1 MPMSQTVAEYLKQIN
16 MEHTVPENDPLLLAP
31 CSDFTD
37 ANCIEL
43 ITLIKLYNDGWIDL
57 KREPKP
63 ESKLGEISSEKIK
76 DFYMAA
82 LQSTQE
88 ILDLHKQDA
97 GAPLQI
103 PSYKPKSFWISPLQI
118 TYWLATQRPIYQ
130 QLFHYKAIQD
140 YSHNTIEHLLLEVG
154 IELSSPLDPVLTHVL
169 TTNLDQVIDILN
181 KEQASEL
188 LYYTLYFIFKPA
200 EASPMRSH
208 YVYADATLKAA
219 LQKNAQQCITSINS
233 AFADKTQPIKTLLE
247 NNLMQFKDKTR
258 PLYLGLLC
266 VDNCPLLKK
275 LFIHSWQALGI
286 KETATKYDTLALFPS
301 SNPFVDGKIIMTD
314 EKPTVASLPDAKCL
328 SQMME
333 LAHGTKSSNLP
344 FFTPENNPEPTA
356 VLLKFE
362 SARLKITDKTLRET
376 SHFTHIKESAAFR
389 TIINYSS
396 IIAFITTYKFESEE
410 YEFPPR
416 EILKHFFATLNFKNP
431 NTFSKLMTHVRHC
444 KLFIDE
450 TNTLSLKVQSCKIEH
465 TLDILAQHL
474 EKLSDKSSTVN
485 RDWVKA
491 NLMIWTELH
500 KILKSKLELLPVQN
514 AENLL
519 ADMPQLSF

>member
-31 CSDFTD
+31 CADFTD

-43 ITLIKLYNDGWIDL
+43 ITLIKLYNDSWIDL
-57 KREPKP
+57 KKEPKP

-82 LQSTQE
+82 LQSTQDV
-88 ILDLHKQDA
+88 LDLHKQKA

-118 TYWLATQRPIYQ
+118 THWVATQRPIYQ
-130 QLFHYKAIQD
+130 QLFHYEAIQD
-140 YSHNTIEHLLLEVG
+140 YSHNTIEHLLLEIG
-154 IELSSPLDPVLTHVL
+154 IELCSPLDPVLTQML
-169 TTNLDQVIDILN
+169 TTNLNQVVGILN
-181 KEQASEL
+181 KKQISEL
-188 LYYTLYFIFKPA
+188 LYYTLYFIFNHAK
-200 EASPMRSH
+200 ASPMRSH
-208 YVYADATLKAA
+208 YVYADVALKAA
-219 LQKNAQQCITSINS
+219 LQKNAQQGTKIIDS
-233 AFADKTQPIKTLLE
+233 AFADQAQPIKPLLE
-247 NNLMQFKDKTR
+247 NNLMQFKNKTQ

-266 VDNCPLLKK
+266 FDNCPLLKK
-275 LFIHSWQALGI
+275 LFIDSWQALGI

-301 SNPFVDGKIIMTD
+301 SNPFVDGKIIMAD
-314 EKPTVASLPDAKCL
+314 GKPTVASLPDATCL

-333 LAHGTKSSNLP
+333 LAHRTKSSNLP

-376 SHFTHIKESAAFR
+376 SHFTHIKESATFR

-396 IIAFITTYKFESEE
+396 IIALITTYKFESEE
-410 YEFPPR
+410 YDFPPR
-416 EILKHFFATLNFKNP
+416 EVLKHFFATLNFKSP
-431 NTFSKLMTHVRHC
+431 NTFNNLMPHVRSC

-450 TNTLSLKVQSCKIEH
+450 TNTLSLKAQSYKIEH

-474 EKLSDKSSTVN
+474 KKLPEKSSALN
-485 RDWVKA
+485 QDWVKM

-500 KILKSKLELLPVQN
+500 KILKSKLELLPVKN